1 MTSPT
6 RNAETWLP
14 GMESDANPSNLTTS
28 ATASKNT
35 ASATAYEHT
44 ISTVINNT
52 EDKYIVFKYAQRG
65 FLEEAKWN
73 IDDFEYRFEVKYSIY
88 VLGGDPGSFATG
100 HDATRTLTDEG
111 SKCMLSSINFN
122 DEKTGETKYQKVV
135 AEIVKT
141 SAMNVRKPVL
151 DGGIVPYKRKIS
163 EDGGEDGGDDGG
175 EDGGEKVK
183 KAIQGIYGIKIN
195 SAHFIGKA
203 LKEDGAFSWRF
214 LIHDPKNGTTNKQ
227 LFNMSVVKGK
237 VVGEKFFREG
247 DQWLRMNNGIG
258 KNQMCAMN
266 VGPDDMDHVYSWVVE
281 KTDKAEKVKV
291 GFYVYFMY
299 FMI

>member
-14 GMESDANPSNLTTS
+14 GVESDANPGNNTT
-28 ATASKNT
+28 
-35 ASATAYEHT
+35 SATAYEHT

-52 EDKYIVFKYAQRG
+52 EDKYMLFEYAQRG

-100 HDATRTLTDEG
+100 HDATRSLTNEG
-111 SKCMLSSINFN
+111 AKCMLLSTDFKDMVS
-122 DEKTGETKYQKVV
+122 GETKYQKVV

-141 SAMNVRKPVL
+141 SAMNVRAPVL
-151 DGGIVPYKRKIS
+151 KGSIVPYKRKIS
-163 EDGGEDGGDDGG
+163 EDGGEKDKETDKETD
-175 EDGGEKVK
+175 K

-195 SAHFIGKA
+195 SAHFVGKG
-203 LKEDGAFSWRF
+203 LKEYGAFSFRF
-214 LIHDPKNGTTNKQ
+214 LIHDPKNGKTNKQ

-266 VGPDDMDHVYSWVVE
+266 VGPDDMDYVYSWVIE